1 MAAKT
6 FSNEDLYGQ
15 YCKIKNTY
23 GIKISGIPLDDETQ
37 DIITFEM
44 QENLQSIICLIM
56 SLSEPV
62 LWTELIRLS
71 FLQKEMP
78 ATTEVLSWTWGHRSA
93 FWKDNSGFD

>member
-71 FLQKEMP
+71 FF
-78 ATTEVLSWTWGHRSA
+78 TEGDASDDGSSILDVGTSLSFLERQ
-93 FWKDNSGFD
+93 FCF